1 MAIYHFHVTQ
11 VSRGKGQSAIAAAAY
26 RAGERLQDH
35 YYGEYAD
42 YTAKGGV
49 VYTEIIAPDYV
60 PESFHDRE
68 TLWNA
73 VEKVE
78 KHPKAQLAWNSFRV
92 ESISQS
98 EKYPWVWKAA
108 WMDAS
113 GNKVR
118 KQ

>member
-78 KHPKAQLAWNSFRV
+78 KHPKAQLAYSFDFALMNEFSMEENIILAKRFIN
-92 ESISQS
+92 E
-98 EKYPWVWKAA
+98 
-108 WMDAS
+108 
-113 GNKVR
+113 NLHC
-118 KQ
+118 

>member
-60 PESFHDRE
+60 SESFRDKE
-68 TLWNA
+68 TLWNEVER
-73 VEKVE
+73 VEKRWKHGE
-78 KHPKAQLAWNSFRV
+78 KPGRIW
-92 ESISQS
+92 
-98 EKYPWVWKAA
+98 
-108 WMDAS
+108 
-113 GNKVR
+113 
-118 KQ
+118 